1 MHDYKMVVN
10 ASGAVE
16 LVNVRRDGHSRVR
29 RGLSVKRYI
38 ETMVVTDESMYEF
51 YGRNE
56 IELRRY
62 ILSVMAIVSISFLFF
77 LPCITNR
84 QPLFISIVFWNNQQ
98 VDWPHFPGIAVYWP
112 VSLLHHLVLKS
123 KRRKLDRIR
132 GLNEYPVHRYHMF
145 GRTPE

>member
-16 LVNVRRDGHSRVR
+16 LVNVRRDEHSRVR

-62 ILSVMAIVSISFLFF
+62 ILSVMAIVSVSFTF
-77 LPCITNR
+77 LSIYFVPQRNIRYIYYSITFCNNR
-84 QPLFISIVFWNNQQ
+84 VFGW
-98 VDWPHFPGIAVYWP
+98 
-112 VSLLHHLVLKS
+112 
-123 KRRKLDRIR
+123 
-132 GLNEYPVHRYHMF
+132 
-145 GRTPE
+145 

>member
-98 VDWPHFPGIAVYWP
+98 VD
-112 VSLLHHLVLKS
+112 
-123 KRRKLDRIR
+123 
-132 GLNEYPVHRYHMF
+132 
-145 GRTPE
+145 